1 MEINKMVVG
10 FDGSESSRKAVEWA
24 VSLAAKIK
32 SDVVVAAVVRSPE
45 FSPSIDEVEESYTD
59 GERYYQPL
67 LDEIVRYGKDNDVP
81 IGTEILRGHPAESL
95 VRHAADR
102 RFDLIVMGT
111 RGIGGFK
118 RLVIGSVAQK
128 VVTYAKTPVL
138 VVK

>member
-10 FDGSESSRKAVEWA
+10 FDGSESSRKAVDWA

-95 VRHAADR
+95 VRYAYERKA
-102 RFDLIVMGT
+102 DLIVIGN
-111 RGIGGFK
+111 RGAGGF
-118 RLVIGSVAQK
+118 LSMIIGSVAQK
-128 VVTYAKTPVL
+128 VVAYSQVPV
-138 VVK
+138 VVIK

>member
-1 MEINKMVVG
+1 MEVKKILVAY
-10 FDGSESSRKAVEWA
+10 DGSEGSQKALEWA
-24 VSLAAKIK
+24 VMLAGTHK
-32 SDVVVAAVVRSPE
+32 SDIVVTAVVKPPE
-45 FSPSIDEVEESYTD
+45 FSPSIDEVDEFFAD
-59 GERYYQPL
+59 GEKYFRPL
-67 LDEIVRYGKDNDVP
+67 LAKAVEFGEGQGVSIRA
-81 IGTEILRGHPAESL
+81 EILRGHPAESL